1 MFVSSAIEATHGPA
15 HDFWYSPINH
25 THAGAVVTADTAM
38 RLSTVYKCV
47 RVRAETIGMLP
58 LQVYRRLPNGGKQAD
73 DSHPLARLLHDQ
85 PNPWQ
90 TAMQWRAMM
99 QAHMDLRGNAYSRIV
114 FNGAG
119 RVDMLVPLHPDR
131 VRIEVLPSGLP
142 RYQYRGQ
149 DGAEKPIL
157 FGEILHVATLCVDGY
172 TGLNPIEAERE
183 AIGAAMA
190 TRDHGARYFR
200 NSARPPMWIKMPGKF
215 PTPEDKRNW
224 VQQFS
229 DSYGGTNSG
238 KTPVMDQG
246 MELHS
251 LPVSNVDAQY
261 IESRKAQDVDIAG
274 IFRMPPHKIGI
285 LDGAKYANIEQQSI
299 DFVTDAVMPSCV
311 AWEQALLRDLDFGD
325 EHFAEFKVAMLLRG
339 DTKTRYDAY
348 GRGIQDGWL
357 LRNEAR
363 AMENLNP
370 LDGLDV
376 PLEPMNMAPA
386 GSRGAD
392 QARGMPPSN
401 GARQALVLAAAAE
414 RVARKEV
421 ALLGRAARSGG
432 AQDLPALFEGHAAFV
447 EQVMAVSPD
456 VARRHVANTLAQ
468 AEHWIDTHA
477 TEADVLAAQ
486 TTALLRLED

>member
-1 MFVSSAIEATHGPA
+1 MFVSSAIQAAPGPVD
-15 HDFWYSPINH
+15 DFWYGPINH
-25 THAGAVVTADTAM
+25 THAGAIVTADTAM

-90 TAMQWRAMM
+90 TAMQWRSMM

-119 RVDMLVPLHPDR
+119 RVDLLVPLHPDR
-131 VRIEVLPSGLP
+131 MRIEVLPSGLP

-149 DGAEKPIL
+149 NGREEPFL
-157 FGEILHVATLCVDGY
+157 FGEILHVASLCVDGY
-172 TGLNPIEAERE
+172 SGLNPIEAERE
-183 AIGAAMA
+183 AIGAAIA

-200 NSARPPMWIKMPGKF
+200 NSAKPPLWIKMPGKF
-215 PTPEDKRNW
+215 PTPEDRRAW

-229 DSYGGTNSG
+229 EAYGGTNSG
-238 KTPVMDQG
+238 KTPVMEQG
-246 MELHS
+246 MELQA

-370 LDGLDV
+370 IDGLDV
-376 PLEPMNMAPA
+376 PLEPMNMAPV
-386 GSRGAD
+386 GSRQD
-392 QARGMPPSN
+392 QAPTNAG
-401 GARQALVLAAAAE
+401 GGGRQALILAAAAE
-414 RVARKEV
+414 RVARKEA
-421 ALLGRAARSGG
+421 ALIARAARSQG
-432 AQDLPALFEGHAAFV
+432 DLVELFEGHAHFV
-447 EQVMAVSPD
+447 SQVMAVSLP
-456 VARRHVANTLAQ
+456 AAQRHVTLTMGRAQ
-468 AEHWIDTHA
+468 AWVAHGRV
-477 TEADVLAAQ
+477 TEQDVMDAQ
-486 TTALLRLED
+486 TLALLRLEN